1 MLESLRELNAV
12 SILVRMAFA
21 MAFGGLIGLERE
33 HKRMPAGFRT
43 YMLVCLGA
51 SLAMMLSQYQFGMLH
66 TRWEDIARQ
75 AGVNTDVSRYG
86 AQVINGIGFLAAGT
100 IIINGKSEIK
110 GVTTAAGLWA
120 CACMGI
126 AVGAGFYECA
136 LAGLLLIYLTVR
148 LMPHVEEM
156 LAVHRRDISLY
167 IEFYDVSGIGTCVD
181 VMNRLKLEI
190 LELEFGMEADEDN
203 DEGYPNAIV
212 RLNVPSGLKK
222 EDAVVRLSA
231 LKCVHLIN
239 RAD

>member
-51 SLAMMLSQYQFGMLH
+51 SLAMMLSQYQFRMLH
-66 TRWEDIARQ
+66 TRWAS
-75 AGVNTDVSRYG
+75 AALLVGANTDVARYG

-100 IIINGKSEIK
+100 IIVNEKREIK

-126 AVGAGFYECA
+126 AVGSGFYECA
-136 LAGLLLIYLTVR
+136 VAGLLLIYLSVR
-148 LMPHVEEM
+148 LMPRLEEL
-156 LAVHRRDISLY
+156 LAVHRKDISLY
-167 IEFYDVSGIGTCVD
+167 MEFFEVSDIGKAVR
-181 VMNRLKLEI
+181 VMNHMKLEL
-190 LELEFGMEADEDN
+190 LELEFGPDDSETD
-203 DEGYPNAIV
+203 YPNAMV
-212 RLNVPSGLKK
+212 RVNVPSGLDKS
-222 EDAVVRLSA
+222 EVVMRLSA
-231 LKCVHLIN
+231 LKFVHAVH
-239 RAD
+239 RAE

>member
-1 MLESLRELNAV
+1 
-12 SILVRMAFA
+12 
-21 MAFGGLIGLERE
+21 
-33 HKRMPAGFRT
+33 
-43 YMLVCLGA
+43 
-51 SLAMMLSQYQFGMLH
+51 
-66 TRWEDIARQ
+66 
-75 AGVNTDVSRYG
+75 
-86 AQVINGIGFLAAGT
+86 
-100 IIINGKSEIK
+100 
-110 GVTTAAGLWA
+110 
-120 CACMGI
+120 MGI

-136 LAGLLLIYLTVR
+136 AAGLLLIYLSVR

-156 LAVHRRDISLY
+156 LAVHRKDISLY
-167 IEFYDVSGIGTCVD
+167 IEFYDVSGIGTCVN

-222 EDAVVRLSA
+222 EDVVVRLSA